1 MNVLCTNNLKN
12 NLYTV
17 KPQNKI
23 SFGVRQSAAD
33 SFERFDNKISHVTLT
48 PSGRLSSVVFSEDT
62 TLANALQNLGYTKN
76 KTLETLLIGR
86 LHPLEE
92 IRQMHGDISKI
103 KDIKD
108 IKIKS
113 LMALGAT
120 ALVFETEDGNAL
132 KLTPYDH
139 FPSKRQPADFDLP
152 CFKKGKSGYT
162 YYYLQEKITQD
173 DLAQDELRSFVK
185 NIKKQGYKMKDYLL
199 HYTPENVDETIRTD
213 QFGRAGNGKIY
224 LIDPGCAI
232 PSKELHNTDSLNIVK
247 KALKYFGK

>member
-76 KTLETLLIGR
+76 KTLESLLIGR

-108 IKIKS
+108 IKIEE
-113 LMALGAT
+113 M
-120 ALVFETEDGNAL
+120 
-132 KLTPYDH
+132 
-139 FPSKRQPADFDLP
+139 R
-152 CFKKGKSGYT
+152 C
-162 YYYLQEKITQD
+162 
-173 DLAQDELRSFVK
+173 
-185 NIKKQGYKMKDYLL
+185 
-199 HYTPENVDETIRTD
+199 
-213 QFGRAGNGKIY
+213 
-224 LIDPGCAI
+224 
-232 PSKELHNTDSLNIVK
+232 
-247 KALKYFGK
+247 

>member
-1 MNVLCTNNLKN
+1 MC
-12 NLYTV
+12 
-17 KPQNKI
+17 I
-23 SFGVRQSAAD
+23 RD
-33 SFERFDNKISHVTLT
+33 S
-48 PSGRLSSVVFSEDT
+48 
-62 TLANALQNLGYTKN
+62 
-76 KTLETLLIGR
+76 
-86 LHPLEE
+86 
-92 IRQMHGDISKI
+92 
-103 KDIKD
+103 
-108 IKIKS
+108 
-113 LMALGAT
+113 
-120 ALVFETEDGNAL
+120 
-132 KLTPYDH
+132 
-139 FPSKRQPADFDLP
+139 
-152 CFKKGKSGYT
+152 T